1 MTYSIRRT
9 IRAFAAPR
17 HKLACP
23 RSIWLPALDELAR
36 RGGGRRESGAFL
48 LGRVVGDRR
57 EVRRVVYYDDLDPHC
72 LDHGIITFDGSG
84 FAKLWKICRES
95 RLDVVADVHTHKGRA
110 RQSPT
115 DRDNPMMAHPG
126 HIAIILPN
134 YARGRPA
141 AQEIGLYIYK
151 GSFTWDDCFG
161 NEHILYRGRWA

>member
-1 MTYSIRRT
+1 MTYSILRT
-9 IRAFAAPR
+9 IRAFAAPQ
-17 HKLACP
+17 HKLSCS
-23 RSIWLPALDELAR
+23 RGIWYAAVRELAR
-36 RGGGRRESGAFL
+36 RGAGRRESGAFL
-48 LGRVVGDRR
+48 LGGVVAGRR

-95 RLDVVADVHTHKGRA
+95 GLEVLADVHTHQLRA

-134 YARGRPA
+134 YATGRLVGRD
-141 AQEIGLYIYK
+141 IGLYIYK
-151 GSFTWDDCFG
+151 GSFTWEDCFG
-161 NEHILYRGRWA
+161 DEHILYRGRWA